1 MALQKREKILLGV
14 MGAAVTIFV
23 LNQFVFTKKP
33 SAKPPAIV
41 KKPPVVQHINRFVK
55 QASFAKT
62 DRPKITKK
70 IGGWKRDPF
79 IGAFTPALLD
89 SMGFK
94 KRQMYVLK
102 AISWKNGKAY
112 VLIND
117 DIIKVGET
125 VDGLTVLRVDGNRAI
140 CEKNLRKFAL
150 ILGGNKDENENEKKQ
165 DTHKNPSN

>member
-14 MGAAVTIFV
+14 MGAAVTIFL

-33 SAKPPAIV
+33 LAKSSVRGKKPAIV
-41 KKPPVVQHINRFVK
+41 QRVNRFAQKVT
-55 QASFAKT
+55 FAK
-62 DRPKITKK
+62 PKHRRELKA

-94 KRQMYVLK
+94 KPQLYVLK
-102 AISWKNGKAY
+102 AISWKNGDAY

-125 VDGLTVLRVDGNRAI
+125 LNGLTVLRVDGNRAI
-140 CEKNLRKFAL
+140 CEKNLRKFSL
-150 ILGGNKDENENEKKQ
+150 ILGGNKDENEKKQ
-165 DTHKNPSN
+165 DTHKNSSN